1 MFTYIQRLGK
11 ALMLPIATLPVAAML
26 LRFGQPDLL
35 DIAFIAKAGGSIFDN
50 LALIF
55 AVGIAIGLS
64 KDNSGAAA
72 LSGIVGYF
80 ILTEATVAINPDIK
94 LGFFAG
100 IISGII
106 SGHAYNRFYQVTLPD
121 FLAFFAGKRLTPIMS
136 GLFCL
141 VAAFVCGEV
150 WPTIQAGID
159 AFSYWIS
166 ESGPI
171 GHFIYGIMNRGLIP
185 LGLHYFLHSVF
196 WFSLDE
202 CVRVSYEVASSL
214 QFVCLNPDVV
224 APLSIGQALPDVH
237 GSVITEI
244 SQNVARGDLN
254 RFFSGDPNAGVYM
267 AWAYPIM
274 MGGLPGAALAF
285 YVATEKAKRP
295 LILGMLSSLALTSFL
310 TGITEP
316 LEFSFLFIAPAL
328 YAVHAVMSG
337 IAMVVTNSLGIL
349 HGFGFS
355 AGFIDFILNWGL
367 ATNAWMLLPLIGV
380 FFVAYFVIFLTMIKV
395 FKLPIPEAE
404 ESDSLESEASAEEVN
419 VEAYVEALGGKQNI
433 KSVDAC
439 ITRLR
444 LQVEDSSALNEE
456 RLKELGSKGVIK
468 VGKSGAQVVLGPK
481 AEVVATSLKAFLF

>member
-11 ALMLPIATLPVAAML
+11 ALMLPIATLPVAALL

-64 KDNSGAAA
+64 EDNSGAAA
-72 LSGIVGYF
+72 LSGLVGYF

-106 SGHAYNRFYQVTLPD
+106 AGHAYNRFYQVAFPD
-121 FLAFFAGKRLTPIMS
+121 FLAFFSGKRLAPIMA

-141 VAAFVCGEV
+141 IAAFVCGEI
-150 WPTIQAGID
+150 WPTIQANID

-185 LGLHYFLHSVF
+185 FGLHYFLHSVF
-196 WFSLDE
+196 WFSLGE

-214 QFVCLNPDVV
+214 QFVCLSPDIV
-224 APLSIGQALPDVH
+224 APLTIGQSVPGVA

-244 SQNVARGDLN
+244 SENVARGDLN
-254 RFFSGDPNAGVYM
+254 RFFSGDPTAGVYM
-267 AWAYPIM
+267 AWAFPIM

-285 YVATEKAKRP
+285 YIATAKEKRP
-295 LILGMLSSLALTSFL
+295 LVAGLLCSLALTSFL

-316 LEFSFLFIAPAL
+316 IEFSFLFMAPAL
-328 YAVHAVMSG
+328 YVVHAVMSG
-337 IAMVVTNSLGIL
+337 IAMIITNSLGIL

-355 AGFIDFILNWGL
+355 AGFIDFVLNWGL
-367 ATNAWMLLPLIGV
+367 ATNAWMLIPLTIV
-380 FFVAYFVIFLTMIKV
+380 FFLAYFAVFLTLIKV

-404 ESDSLESEASAEEVN
+404 ETTNEKKNDSLETVDVA
-419 VEAYVEALGGKQNI
+419 AYVEALGGKNNI

-444 LQVEDSSALNEE
+444 LQVVDTETFNED
-456 RLKELGSKGVIK
+456 RLKALGSKGIIK

-481 AEVVATSLKAFLF
+481 AEVVATSLKASLF

>member
-1 MFTYIQRLGK
+1 
-11 ALMLPIATLPVAAML
+11 MLPIATLPVAAML

-80 ILTEATVAINPDIK
+80 ILSESTVAINSDIN

-100 IISGII
+100 IIAGII
-106 SGHAYNRFYQVTLPD
+106 SGHAYNRFYNVTLPD

-150 WPTIQAGID
+150 WPTVQAGID
-159 AFSYWIS
+159 TFSYWIS
-166 ESGPI
+166 ESGPV
-171 GHFIYGIMNRGLIP
+171 GHFVYGIMNRGLIP

-202 CVRVSYEVASSL
+202 CVRVSYEASSSL
-214 QFVCLNPDVV
+214 QFVCLNPEVV
-224 APLSIGQALPDVH
+224 ASLTVGQAVPNID

-254 RFFSGDPNAGVYM
+254 RFFSGDSNAGVYM

-285 YVATEKAKRP
+285 YVSTEKNKRP
-295 LILGMLSSLALTSFL
+295 LISGMLSSLALTSFL

-328 YAVHAVMSG
+328 YMVHAVMSG
-337 IAMVVTNSLGIL
+337 ISMVVVNYLGIL

-355 AGFIDFILNWGL
+355 AGFIDFALNWGL
-367 ATNAWMLLPLIGV
+367 ATNAWLLVPLIGI
-380 FFVAYFVIFLTMIKV
+380 FFIAYFVIFLTMIKV

-404 ESDSLESEASAEEVN
+404 EVCDKDLSEEIN
-419 VEAYVEALGGKQNI
+419 VEAYLEALGGKENI
-433 KSVDAC
+433 KGVDAC

-444 LQVEDSSALNEE
+444 LKVHDSNALNEQQ
-456 RLKELGSKGVIK
+456 LKELGSRGVIK
-468 VGKSGAQVVLGPK
+468 VGKTGVQLVLGLK
-481 AEVVATSLKAFLF
+481 AEVVATSLKVALDSGVK